1 MTNTIDQKEIE
12 QFSSISNKWW
22 DKTGPFAA
30 LHKMSN
36 VRIDFIKR
44 NAERIIYKKQTGI
57 KLLKDLNCLD
67 IGCGGGILS
76 EPLKRLG
83 AIVTGIDASDKA
95 IEVAKEHSLKSRLD
109 ITYKCTNTSELIES
123 KKENFISK
131 FDIVI
136 ASEVIEHVNNRSK
149 FLSDISKL
157 SRPGGLIIFTTINK
171 SFLGVAL
178 GKYFAEHV
186 IKVVPKNTHDHKKF
200 ISPNNLAYEAE
211 RYNIVLDDFT
221 GFIPTFNIKNVVN
234 KEFGNFKLSS
244 SLQVNYGAAGLNLK
258 SNDHLASKVY

>member
-1 MTNTIDQKEIE
+1 MTNTIDKKEIE

-36 VRIDFIKR
+36 ARVEFIKI
-44 NAERIIYKKQTGI
+44 NAKRIVNKKQSEI
-57 KLLKDLNCLD
+57 QLLKGLNCLD
-67 IGCGGGILS
+67 VGCGGGILS

-95 IEVAKEHSLKSRLD
+95 IEIAKEHSLKTRLE
-109 ITYKCTNTSELIES
+109 ITYKCTNTSELVES
-123 KKENFISK
+123 KKENFINK
-131 FDIVI
+131 FDVVI
-136 ASEVIEHVNNRSK
+136 ASEVIEHVNNRGK

-157 SRPGGLIIFTTINK
+157 SRPGGLIVFTTINK

-178 GKYFAEHV
+178 GKYFAEYF
-186 IKVVPKNTHDHKKF
+186 IKVVPQNTHDPKKF

-211 RYNIVLDDFT
+211 KYNIVLDDFT
-221 GFIPTFNIKNVVN
+221 GFVPTFNINNIIN

-244 SLQVNYGAAGLNLK
+244 NLNVNYGAAGLNLK
-258 SNDHLASKVY
+258 SSDPLGSKVY